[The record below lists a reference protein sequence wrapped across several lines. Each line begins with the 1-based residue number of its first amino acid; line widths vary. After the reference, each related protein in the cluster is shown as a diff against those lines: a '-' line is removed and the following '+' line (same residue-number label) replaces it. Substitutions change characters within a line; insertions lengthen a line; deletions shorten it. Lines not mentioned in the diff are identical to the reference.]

1 MRDTMMVRCAVYRGG
16 TSRGV
21 LFRANDLPPDAEGRA
36 RILLAIFG
44 SPDTRQIDGLGGA
57 NSQTSKAMIVAPSGH
72 PDADVESTFAQVD
85 IGRPMVDWGGNCG
98 NMTSATGP
106 FAINE
111 GMVRVEAPTTTV
123 RIFNVNTGKRIIA
136 TVPTLE
142 GRACAEGDYRISG
155 VPFPGA
161 RIDLEFTEP
170 AGSMTGALLPTG
182 KPSEEFI
189 LADGRRLRGSIVDA
203 ANPVVFVAAGALGLT
218 GAELPAELE
227 ARPNAMATLEEVRG
241 ITAEMI
247 GIVNDRREAKSKSP
261 GVPKVAVVASARTYR
276 TTAGA
281 ELTADGMDLVGRFL
295 SMGTAHRSYPVT
307 GAICT
312 GAAAVVEGSVVR
324 EVSRASVRA
333 GEPTVLRIANPYGVT
348 DVGVRWE
355 PISGGVHVLGA
366 TIGRTARC
374 LMEGYAHIPRRRVE
388 A

>member
-1 MRDTMMVRCAVYRGG
+1 MHDTMMVRCAMYRGG
-16 TSRGV
+16 TSKGV
-21 LFRANDLPPDAEGRA
+21 LFRANDLPDDAEGRA

-57 NSQTSKAMIVAPSGH
+57 NSQTSKAMIVAPSGS

-85 IGRPMVDWGGNCG
+85 ISRPMVDWGGNCG
-98 NMTSATGP
+98 NMTSAIGP

-111 GMVRVEAPTTTV
+111 GMVRVESPTTTV

-136 TVPTLE
+136 TVPTLD

-170 AGSMTGALLPTG
+170 AGSMTGTLLPTG
-182 KPSEEFI
+182 KPSDEFV
-189 LADGRRLRGSIVDA
+189 LADGRRIPVSIVDA
-203 ANPVVFVAAGALGLT
+203 ANPVVFVAADQLGLV
-218 GAELPAELE
+218 GRELPPELE
-227 ARPNAMATLEEVRG
+227 ARSDVMATLEEIRG

-247 GIVNDRREAKSKSP
+247 GIVEDRREAKAKSP
-261 GVPKVAVVASARTYR
+261 GVPKVAVVAPPRAYR
-276 TTAGA
+276 STGGA
-281 ELTADGMDLVGRFL
+281 ELAADGMDLVGRFL

-312 GAAAVVEGSVVR
+312 GAAAIVEGSVVR
-324 EVSRASVRA
+324 EASRASVRE
-333 GEPTVLRIANPYGVT
+333 GEPTVLRIANPYGIT
-348 DVGVRWE
+348 DVRVRWE
-355 PISGGVHVLGA
+355 CREGTHILGA
-366 TIGRTARC
+366 AIGRTARC
-374 LMEGYAHIPRRRVE
+374 LMDGYAHVPRRRIE